1 VTGKDAKP
9 GKPPRKPPRGR
20 PPRHQGERLSK
31 NRTFRVRGGL
41 DEKLQAA
48 AAASGRSVSEEI
60 EFRLD
65 QSFDRDAFIGLV
77 LGGDEN
83 AKVLRTIALVMKL
96 ESRNGHWLKDMKAVE
111 TVGWA
116 ADFLI
121 RCFGPPFQWT
131 GAPLELM
138 ANDALQMAE
147 KWKANLPWTAVKP
160 NKNDETMAEKMKTT
174 FSGPTPYP
182 SEPDKTMLDRMK
194 TWLGSRNGKPSGSE
208 GETR

>member
-83 AKVLRTIALVMKL
+83 AKVLQSIATVMKL
-96 ESRNGHWLKDMKAVE
+96 ESYNGHWLKDVKSSE
-111 TVGWA
+111 TVRRAVNFVIGQYA
-116 ADFLI
+116 EPYQ
-121 RCFGPPFQWT
+121 PP
-131 GAPLELM
+131 PLSPTNPVMERTKALPSD
-138 ANDALQMAE
+138 ATPEALAYKALQTVRRNAALFGVVSSLMIP
-147 KWKANLPWTAVKP
+147 KKD
-160 NKNDETMAEKMKTT
+160 DET
-174 FSGPTPYP
+174 P
-182 SEPDKTMLDRMK
+182 
-194 TWLGSRNGKPSGSE
+194 GSD
-208 GETR
+208 GETK